1 MRALR
6 YFACC
11 AFLTLQNG
19 KKLSCEFEHCK
30 KATKTHESSTLKI
43 KINHL
48 NLALKKTAK
57 IHLSRAPLKKLQKI
71 HLSRALT

>member
-30 KATKTHESSTLKI
+30 KATKTHESSTLK
-43 KINHL
+43 NHL
-48 NLALKKTAK
+48 NRALLKTAK
-57 IHLSRAPLKKLQKI
+57 IHLSRAPLKKLQEI

>member
-43 KINHL
+43 KKSL
-48 NLALKKTAK
+48 KSSTKKTAK
-57 IHLSRAPLKKLQKI
+57 IHLSRAPLKKLQKN
-71 HLSRALT
+71 HLSLALT